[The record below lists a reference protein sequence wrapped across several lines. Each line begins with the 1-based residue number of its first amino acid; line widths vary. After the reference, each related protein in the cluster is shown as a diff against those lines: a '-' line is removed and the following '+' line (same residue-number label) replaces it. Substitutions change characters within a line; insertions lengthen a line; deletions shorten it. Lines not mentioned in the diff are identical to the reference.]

1 MKKLFS
7 PLGLTL
13 LAIIA
18 LLPGIWSLPLVDRD
32 EPRFAHATVEMMDRG
47 DWVVPYFNDEY
58 RFDKPPLTYW
68 WMRFHFEIFGISEF
82 SARLHSVISSWIIA
96 LLLFFFARR
105 LGLSDKM
112 AFLAGAGWLT
122 ALQVLI
128 HSRLAVADMPLILFL
143 VLTLSTL
150 HKIISGIGKPLA
162 QGLLL
167 SLWMGL
173 GFLAK
178 GPLAYAIP
186 LAGLLICSTSLL
198 VGWKKSIA
206 GFFLFGLLTLIPRE
220 HFALKVL
227 VLLLAGGVL
236 AYCSRELRAGFRCC
250 GREAKA
256 QLAQLWKG
264 QKAFLLAL
272 IPSLLIVAAWGIPA
286 LIDTEGAYFG
296 IGIGKHVVERGTG
309 AMNKRFFLPGV
320 FYLIVIIPFLLPWT
334 AQLPGT
340 IKKSLQSETLDSR
353 FLLAWFVAPFLVFSF
368 YATQLPHY
376 ILPGYPAFFLLLA
389 LFWKKKIVLGRL
401 GHTIRVIALAL
412 PAVLGLILLILGL
425 IQSQRGREALDLALL
440 TSLIGGVMLSLAI
453 IGASLLVRQKFAR
466 IATVSAF
473 LSFTLF
479 FMLATLVARQAHLTL
494 RLREATGIPA
504 GPLQA
509 SGYKEPTLVW
519 YYDDFSDSEKKGFWT
534 FQSLEESDP
543 DQAALT
549 LAVKKRWRI
558 DDESWLPLLTLKEV
572 PTADDNTEALV
583 ARYGQERIDR
593 SEVVSGWSPGSSS
606 WYQVIIL
613 R

>member
-68 WMRFHFEIFGISEF
+68 WMRLHFEVFGISEF
-82 SARLHSVISSWIIA
+82 SARLHSAVSSWIIA

-143 VLTLSTL
+143 VLTLATL
-150 HKIISGIGKPLA
+150 HKIITGVGKPVT
-162 QGLLL
+162 QHLLL

-186 LAGLLICSTSLL
+186 LAGLLICSTSIL

-220 HFALKVL
+220 HIALKILVILLAIGVLIYCLKVL
-227 VLLLAGGVL
+227 HEGLQNCNSEGK
-236 AYCSRELRAGFRCC
+236 S
-250 GREAKA
+250 
-256 QLAQLWKG
+256 QLALLWKG

-272 IPSLLIVAAWGIPA
+272 VPSLLIVAAWGIPA
-286 LIDTEGAYFG
+286 LITTEGAYFG

-309 AMNKRFFLPGV
+309 AMNKRFFLPGI

-334 AQLPGT
+334 AQLPST
-340 IKKSLQSETLDSR
+340 LKKSLASDTLDAR
-353 FLLAWFVAPFLVFSF
+353 YLLAWFVAPFLVFSF

-389 LFWKKKIVLGRL
+389 LFWKKDIALGRL
-401 GHTIRVIALAL
+401 GRTIRITALAL
-412 PAVLGLILLILGL
+412 PAVLGITLLVLGL
-425 IQSQRGREALDLALL
+425 IQTQRGKEGLDLALL
-440 TSLIGGVMLSLAI
+440 TALLGGVMLSLAI
-453 IGASLLVRQKFAR
+453 VGASLLVRQKFAR
-466 IATVSAF
+466 IATISAF

-479 FMLATLVARQAHLTL
+479 FMLATLVARHAHLTL

-504 GPLQA
+504 GALQA

-519 YYDDFSDSEKKGFWT
+519 YYDDFSNKEKKGFWT
-534 FQSLEESDP
+534 FQSLDESDP

-549 LAVKKRWRI
+549 LAVKRRWRI

-572 PTADDNTEALV
+572 PTADDNTEALI
-583 ARYGQERIDR
+583 ARYGQDRIDA

-606 WYQVIIL
+606 WYEVIIL

>member
-82 SARLHSVISSWIIA
+82 SARLHSVVSSWIIA

-105 LGLSDKM
+105 LGLSDKR

-150 HKIISGIGKPLA
+150 HKIISGIGKPATQL
-162 QGLLL
+162 LLL

-186 LAGLLICSTSLL
+186 LAGLLVCSASLL
-198 VGWKKSIA
+198 LGWRKSLV

-220 HFALKVL
+220 PLALKIL
-227 VLLLAGGVL
+227 ALLLAVALLGFG
-236 AYCSRELRAGFRCC
+236 AQTLRQALQDC
-250 GREAKA
+250 GSEARA
-256 QLAQLWKG
+256 QLTLLWKG

-272 IPSLLIVAAWGIPA
+272 IPSLLLVAAWGIPA
-286 LIDTEGAYFG
+286 LINTDGAYFG

-320 FYLIVIIPFLLPWT
+320 FYLIVVIPFLLPWT
-334 AQLPGT
+334 AQLPST
-340 IKKSLQSETLDSR
+340 IKKSLQSDTLDSR
-353 FLLAWFVAPFLVFSF
+353 FLLAWFLAPFLVFSF

-389 LFWKKKIVLGRL
+389 LFWKKEVVLGPL
-401 GHTIRVIALAL
+401 GRAIRTLAL
-412 PAVLGLILLILGL
+412 ILPAALGLILLILGL
-425 IQSQRGREALDLALL
+425 VQTQRGKEAIDLALL
-440 TSLIGGVMLSLAI
+440 TSLMGGVMLSLAI

-494 RLREATGIPA
+494 RLREATGIPS
-504 GPLQA
+504 GRLQA

-519 YYDDFSDSEKKGFWT
+519 YYDDFSEKEKKGFWT
-534 FQSLEESDP
+534 FQNLAESDP
-543 DQAALT
+543 EQAALT

-583 ARYGQERIDR
+583 ARYGQERIDG